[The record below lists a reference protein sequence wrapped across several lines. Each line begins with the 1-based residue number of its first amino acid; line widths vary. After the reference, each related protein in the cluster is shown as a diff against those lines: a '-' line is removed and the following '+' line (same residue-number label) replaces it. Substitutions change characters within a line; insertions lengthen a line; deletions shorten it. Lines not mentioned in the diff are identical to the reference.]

1 MSAPL
6 AGKFQ
11 DHYEVLG
18 LEPQSDSDAIQRAYA
33 RLAQRFHPNN
43 PDTGDKEK
51 FDSVNQ
57 AYEVLSDPQLRK
69 DFDAVKGVSREES
82 GPKFS
87 GLEFFEA
94 LGRGTGLRS
103 ALLSL
108 LYDRR
113 RMNPFK
119 PSVTNRH
126 TENML
131 NASAEEL
138 TFALW
143 YLKQRNLVAADDK
156 SALHITVDGMDLLE
170 RNQPS
175 PEVVMPFFK
184 ASALATPKVEST
196 VATQM
201 AALAAQVAT
210 PVASQAPSRF
220 GQLGRPKNGVVLA

>member
-18 LEPQSDSDAIQRAYA
+18 VEPQSDSDAIQRAYA

-51 FDSVNQ
+51 FDSINQ
-57 AYEVLSDPQLRK
+57 AYEILSDPQLRK
-69 DFDAVKGVSREES
+69 DFDDVKGISREET

-87 GLEFFEA
+87 GMEFFDA
-94 LGRGTGLRS
+94 LSRGTGLRS
-103 ALLSL
+103 AILAL

-131 NASAEEL
+131 QATPEEL

-143 YLKQRNLVAADDK
+143 YLKQRSLVASDDK
-156 SALHITVDGMDLLE
+156 SALQITVDGMDLLE
-170 RNQPS
+170 NNQPS
-175 PEVVMPFFK
+175 PETVMPFFK
-184 ASALATPKVEST
+184 ASALAVPKIVP
-196 VATQM
+196 AP
-201 AALAAQVAT
+201 AAAPT
-210 PVASQAPSRF
+210 PSRF
-220 GQLGRPKNGVVLA
+220 GQLGRPKNASAVA

>member
-18 LEPQSDSDAIQRAYA
+18 IEPQSDSDAIQRAYA

-43 PDTGDKEK
+43 AETGDKEK

-57 AYEVLSDPQLRK
+57 AYEVLSDAQLRK
-69 DFDAVKGVSREES
+69 DFDGVKGVSSEAT

-87 GLEFFEA
+87 GMEFFDA
-94 LGRGTGLRS
+94 LARGTGLRS
-103 ALLSL
+103 ALLAL

-119 PSVTNRH
+119 PSVTMRH

-131 NASAEEL
+131 NATAEEL

-143 YLKQRNLVAADDK
+143 YLKQRSLVTSDDK
-156 SALHITVDGMDLLE
+156 SALQITVDGMDLLE
-170 RNQPS
+170 NNQPS
-175 PEVVMPFFK
+175 PDTVMQFIKP
-184 ASALATPKVEST
+184 SALATPKIAPVEAPPT
-196 VATQM
+196 V
-201 AALAAQVAT
+201 
-210 PVASQAPSRF
+210 PSAPSRF
-220 GQLGRPKNGVVLA
+220 GQLGRPKATSAVA